1 MQVSA
6 LHVYPVKSLRGSPVA
21 RADVERA
28 GLRGDRRWMV
38 VDEAGSVLS
47 ARHLPAML
55 AVTARTGPT
64 GALELT
70 TAGRGGLHVDPPRGG
85 PVVEVQLSRLA
96 TAVGAGE
103 PADGWLSDVL
113 GRPARLVWLDD
124 PNRRSVS
131 AGHGG
136 RPGDML
142 SLADT
147 GPLLLTSTASLR
159 RLDRWVAAAY
169 SERYAQCGAAA
180 GSRPAP
186 LDMERFRP
194 NVVVDGDVEPF
205 VEDTWQ
211 TVRIGT
217 TDFRV
222 SELCDR
228 CALVTLD
235 PQTQVRGQ
243 EPLRTLA
250 KHRRWDGLTWFGVR
264 LVPEGTG
271 SLRIGD
277 RVQPGP
283 GTVRT

>member
-6 LHVYPVKSLRGSPVA
+6 LHTYPVKSLRGGPVP

-47 ARHLPAML
+47 ARRLPTML
-55 AVTARTGPT
+55 AVTARTGPS
-64 GALELT
+64 GALDLT
-70 TAGRGGLHVDPPRGG
+70 AAGHAGLHVEPPHGG
-85 PVVEVQLSRLA
+85 PVVAVQLSRLA

-113 GRPARLVWLDD
+113 GRRARLVWLDD
-124 PNRRSVS
+124 PSRRTVS

-136 RPGDML
+136 RPGDVL

-159 RLDRWVAAAY
+159 RLDRWVAAGHA
-169 SERYAQCGAAA
+169 ERYARCGAAA

-194 NVVVDGDVEPF
+194 NVVVDGDLEPF

-250 KHRRWDGLTWFGVR
+250 EHRRWDGRTWFGVR

-277 RVQPGP
+277 RVLPGP